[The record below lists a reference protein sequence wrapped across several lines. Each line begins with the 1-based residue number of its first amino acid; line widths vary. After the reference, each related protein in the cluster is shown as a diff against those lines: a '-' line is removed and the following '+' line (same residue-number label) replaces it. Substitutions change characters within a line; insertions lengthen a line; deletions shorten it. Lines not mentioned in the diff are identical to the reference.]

1 MHRYGF
7 EFNGETA
14 QSHHIYVENRPNI
27 PVGKEKM
34 EYIKIAG
41 KDTPVAVRTGNYEN
55 VEIHVDCGWKV
66 DKKLWNEKIREVRRW
81 LRGAGILTFSDST
94 ETFWK
99 VNEVIIKEF
108 VRTIKKYG
116 NFRVKFV
123 CEPHEYIK
131 EGLQEMEMQDA
142 TYNPYDLCHPTY
154 LITGNGACALTVN
167 GKTMKATVGQ
177 NLTVDTERMLAYRR
191 DGAIMNTAV
200 TGDYEDLYLQP
211 GENDIKIT
219 SGFTLK
225 VIPNWRCL

>member
-1 MHRYGF
+1 LHRYGF

-27 PVGKEKM
+27 PTGKEKI

-41 KDTPVAVRTGNYEN
+41 KDTPVALRTGNYEN
-55 VEIHVDCGWKV
+55 VEIYVDCGWKV

-81 LRGAGILTFSDST
+81 LRGAGSLTFSDST

-116 NFRVKFV
+116 KFRVKFI
-123 CEPHEYIK
+123 CDPHEYIK
-131 EGLQEMEMQDA
+131 GGLQEMKMQDA
-142 TYNPYDLCHPTY
+142 VYNPYDLCHPTY
-154 LITGNGACALTVN
+154 LITGNGNCTLTVN
-167 GKTMKATVGQ
+167 GRTMKATVGQ
-177 NLTVDTERMLAYRR
+177 NLTVDTERMIAYRR
-191 DGAIMNTAV
+191 DGVIMNTAV

-225 VIPNWRCL
+225 VIPNWRRL

>member
-27 PVGKEKM
+27 PTGKEKI

-41 KDTPVAVRTGNYEN
+41 KDAPVALRKGNYEN
-55 VEIHVDCGWKV
+55 VEIYVDCGWKV

-81 LRGAGILTFSDST
+81 LRGAGSLAFSDST

-99 VNEVIIKEF
+99 VNEVIIEEF
-108 VRTIKKYG
+108 VRKIKKYG
-116 NFRVKFV
+116 KFRVKFV

-131 EGLQEMEMQDA
+131 EGLQEMEIQD
-142 TYNPYDLCHPTY
+142 TSYNHCDICHPIY
-154 LITGNGACALTVN
+154 KITGNGTCILTVN
-167 GKTMKATVGQ
+167 GKAMKATVGQ
-177 NLTVDTERMLAYRR
+177 NLTIDTERMIAYRR
-191 DGAIMNTAV
+191 DGTMMNTSV
-200 TGDYEDLYLQP
+200 SGDYEELYLQP

-219 SGFTLK
+219 SGFNLK
-225 VIPNWRCL
+225 VIPNWRRL